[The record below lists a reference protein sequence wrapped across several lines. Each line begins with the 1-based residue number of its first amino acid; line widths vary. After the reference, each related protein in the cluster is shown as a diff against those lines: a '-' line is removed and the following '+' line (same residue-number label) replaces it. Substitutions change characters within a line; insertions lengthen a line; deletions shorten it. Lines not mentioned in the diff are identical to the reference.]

1 MFLMVTDIFE
11 REMFTPMSEEDA
23 KKFEDEL
30 MPQNSATNAN
40 DIDINSAVKLVS
52 QNFDSLFE

>member
-1 MFLMVTDIFE
+1 MVTDIFE